1 MSVLIVVF
9 IALLSWSSLHF
20 HKEVHSDT
28 SIIKYLRLIFLH
40 VNTLCMLATICLN
53 WPLCAYVCVVLSHLQ
68 SEVTDKLRFTTFY
81 FYFALVV
88 CELVLC
94 CFNEKPPLFS
104 NVVTDPVSGTLLQT
118 CSAESMECVCVFM
131 LYSISCAL
139 CWLRMFNVL
148 SSFKSQCVFWGCFVP
163 VQASSTLTQRARL
176 LLAAHRICP
185 PYPCVTSLSYFLHIC
200 NIFSE
205 SLPWNHRRFSLHH
218 NVLVVHEVGLRCT
231 QHPQTH
237 TLLYAWWFA
246 LITVNSNR
254 SFVVVLLN
262 CSVLINKL
270 EK

>member
-1 MSVLIVVF
+1 MWTHCVCLQLYVWTDLFVHMCVSFFHIYRAKWQTSLDSPRF
-9 IALLSWSSLHF
+9 TSTSPWWSASWSSAASTRNLPSSPMLSRTLWVERCC
-20 HKEVHSDT
+20 KRVVQNPWSVCASLCYTVYLVHSADFKC
-28 SIIKYLRLIFLH
+28 SMFW
-40 VNTLCMLATICLN
+40 A
-53 WPLCAYVCVVLSHLQ
+53 VLSL
-68 SEVTDKLRFTTFY
+68 S
-81 FYFALVV
+81 V
-88 CELVLC
+88 C
-94 CFNEKPPLFS
+94 
-104 NVVTDPVSGTLLQT
+104 
-118 CSAESMECVCVFM
+118 
-131 LYSISCAL
+131 
-139 CWLRMFNVL
+139 
-148 SSFKSQCVFWGCFVP
+148 FWGCFVP

-262 CSVLINKL
+262 CSVLKNKL